1 MALSKIDKTIVRVV
15 MAIMSLVLIYFLITD
30 LKSVLMI
37 LGSAI
42 MVIWMLF
49 LIMHIALLVPLFV
62 VVTGTIA
69 LLHRYANLG
78 ALEERSKVLYVLAIL
93 TSLVPVLFFIYIG
106 IPVLALALNQGSFD
120 LIEMYSIFS
129 QMMTN

>member
-15 MAIMSLVLIYFLITD
+15 MAIMSLVLIYFLVTD

-69 LLHRYANLG
+69 LLHRYAHLG
-78 ALEERSKVLYVLAIL
+78 ALEERSKVLYVFAIL
-93 TSLVPVLFFIYIG
+93 TALVPVLFFSYIG